1 MEKTKQTRRNF
12 IATLIALPIAML
24 GLWRYLNPKR
34 PDNPA
39 LLRLPAADLPAGGML
54 VFRNERIAVM
64 QENNEVIA
72 MKLVCTHLGCTV
84 TVTPQGMICP
94 CHGSRFDRM
103 GNVQNGPAERPLE
116 RLAVKQDGDMLV
128 ISG

>member
-12 IATLIALPIAML
+12 ITALITLPVVLL
-24 GLWRYLNPKR
+24 GLWRYLNPGR
-34 PDNPA
+34 THNPV
-39 LLRLPAADLPAGGML
+39 LMRLPAADLPVGGML

-64 QENNEVIA
+64 QDNDKFIA

-94 CHGSRFDRM
+94 CHGSRFDRL

-116 RLAVKQDGDMLV
+116 RLVVKQDGKMLV
-128 ISG
+128 ITG